1 MTPLEDALAAA
12 AALIE
17 EALPQL
23 DASSNVCDCC
33 GVTKYASFPE
43 ALLHRELKAIAL
55 KLRRMAAS
63 DAAARR
69 TPEPQKLGETPL

>member
-43 ALLHRELKAIAL
+43 ALLHRELKAVAL
-55 KLRRMAAS
+55 KLRKMAAS
-63 DAAARR
+63 GAIVRR
-69 TPEPQKLGETPL
+69 TRADQKLGETLL